1 MLIARWLV
9 ACGLLATAPLS
20 AQVTPSPAAKETS
33 GRDIVVTGS
42 RTLDYKRH
50 VDECLATHCSPDRD
64 IAATLALAQ
73 AQFEAGTYDAARASL
88 LAARRRNA
96 RFAKQYPVAVANL
109 HHANSVMAAH
119 LGLADS
125 ELSSALDTISAMKA
139 GMAEDDPRVFLE
151 RIELGDAYARAGRF
165 IGSEKQYAGIAR
177 RAHKLGLIEIEGLA
191 LLRVAT
197 LKTRLAE
204 QNHTVFGFAARRAI
218 DALIARR
225 EPALQPYQ
233 VAGRQ
238 LSFLLAAQTTPGP
251 ELDRLIERYPRQPAG
266 APALLLYA
274 PAVALT
280 ASSRG
285 SGNRFAP
292 NSNPA
297 AMFNTEMPPVAM
309 GSYVGQW
316 IDVAF
321 AIGTDGR
328 ISDAHI
334 SRHGDHVALKGGWA
348 EQVVRSVSVRR
359 YAPQVQ
365 PSYGRER
372 YTFTA
377 NMVAVTG
384 SRLMARDPTPRLVR
398 ADLGPETTASM
409 TAPNLKPAS

>member
-1 MLIARWLV
+1 
-9 ACGLLATAPLS
+9 
-20 AQVTPSPAAKETS
+20 
-33 GRDIVVTGS
+33 
-42 RTLDYKRH
+42 
-50 VDECLATHCSPDRD
+50 
-64 IAATLALAQ
+64 
-73 AQFEAGTYDAARASL
+73 
-88 LAARRRNA
+88 
-96 RFAKQYPVAVANL
+96 
-109 HHANSVMAAH
+109 MAAH

-204 QNHTVFGFAARRAI
+204 QNYTVFGFAARRAI

-334 SRHGDHVALKGGWA
+334 SRHGDHVALKGGGGRAGGLFCIGSSLCPASAAKLWTRTLYLHREHGCGDGVA
-348 EQVVRSVSVRR
+348 PDGPRSNP
-359 YAPQVQ
+359 AL
-365 PSYGRER
+365 
-372 YTFTA
+372 
-377 NMVAVTG
+377 G
-384 SRLMARDPTPRLVR
+384 SRGSWPRDNCINDGAQSQAGVLKSYCSSSNDFFRN
-398 ADLGPETTASM
+398 A
-409 TAPNLKPAS
+409 APLKHPVS